1 MRLLLD
7 THTFLWAVAAPRKLS
22 ARALTA
28 LRNGSNELY
37 LSAASVWEMA
47 IKRSLGKLETDI
59 PLGDLIA
66 QGREKIQLR
75 LLDIAAAHAVAVEAL
90 PFHHKDPFDRLLIA
104 QALLEEMTIV
114 GADRRFGPYG
124 VKRVW

>member
-1 MRLLLD
+1 VRLLLD

-75 LLDIAAAHAVAVEAL
+75 LLDIAAAHAVAVEA
-90 PFHHKDPFDRLLIA
+90 PAISPQGSVRSA
-104 QALLEEMTIV
+104 
-114 GADRRFGPYG
+114 ADRAGAVGGDDDR
-124 VKRVW
+124 RR